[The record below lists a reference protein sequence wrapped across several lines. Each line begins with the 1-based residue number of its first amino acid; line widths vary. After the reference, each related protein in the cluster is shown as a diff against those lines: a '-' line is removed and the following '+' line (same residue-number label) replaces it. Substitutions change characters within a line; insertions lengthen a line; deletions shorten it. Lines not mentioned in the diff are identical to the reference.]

1 MAFHE
6 SLNPLTILLVGVI
19 FILFFLAFRKA
30 LSVVKNAVIITIAA
44 IVFPFLVNLIG
55 FAVASD
61 VNSILFYITFG
72 LSVYF
77 VYMFGKSFYTIL
89 DYAEK
94 TGKKV
99 YSPYAKKVD
108 ELNAKG
114 KKSETKKES
123 KKAGNMEE
131 KSQKKQKPED
141 QIDKPKFVSA
151 KHLKPLKEEE
161 YYVYGKEKKEDEE

>member
-1 MAFHE
+1 MFE
-6 SLNPLTILLVGVI
+6 ELDTLTLLLVGII

-30 LSVVKNAVIITIAA
+30 LGVLKNTIIITIAA
-44 IVFPFLVNLIG
+44 IVFPFVMNLIG
-55 FAVASD
+55 LVVASD

-77 VYMFGKSFYTIL
+77 VYMFGKSFHTML
-89 DYAEK
+89 GYAEK

-99 YSPYAKKVD
+99 HSPYAKKVD

-161 YYVYGKEKKEDEE
+161 YFVYGKEKKEEEE